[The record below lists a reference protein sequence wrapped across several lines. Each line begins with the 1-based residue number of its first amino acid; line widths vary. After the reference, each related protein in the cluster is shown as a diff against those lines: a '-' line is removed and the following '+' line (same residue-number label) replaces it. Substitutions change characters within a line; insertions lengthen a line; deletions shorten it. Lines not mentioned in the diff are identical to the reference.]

1 MSTRSTIAI
10 RHEDGTVK
18 KIYCHSDGYI
28 EWNGSILQ
36 KYYST
41 ADKVEKLLALG
52 NLSCLGPEI
61 KPDDPHDWDL
71 GNRDS
76 RFCKTYTSRGETKE
90 YAAPDQME
98 EYNYLFDESEA
109 AWIVTWEV
117 CKKPED
123 AAKSI
128 GLGTIYDAYETGYL
142 IDCLAALSKESW
154 DGMAPRDENDWGVAL
169 AECMEAAREAR
180 RPVNEQKA
188 ACYNAYYSAYCD

>member
-10 RHEDGTVK
+10 RREDGTMK

-52 NLSCLGPEI
+52 NLSTLGPEI

-71 GNRDS
+71 SNHDS
-76 RFCKTYTSRGETKE
+76 RFCRTYTSRGEALE
-90 YAAPDQME
+90 YLDPGQME
-98 EYNYLFDESEA
+98 EYNYLYDESEA
-109 AWIVTWEV
+109 AWIVSREV
-117 CKKPED
+117 CKKPGS

-142 IDCLAALSKESW
+142 IDLLSALPEKSW
-154 DGMAPRDENDWGVAL
+154 KGMAPRDENDWGVTL
-169 AECMEAAREAR
+169 DECMEAAREAR
-180 RPVNEQKA
+180 HPVNEKKA
-188 ACYNAYYSAYCD
+188 AYYNAYYSAYCD